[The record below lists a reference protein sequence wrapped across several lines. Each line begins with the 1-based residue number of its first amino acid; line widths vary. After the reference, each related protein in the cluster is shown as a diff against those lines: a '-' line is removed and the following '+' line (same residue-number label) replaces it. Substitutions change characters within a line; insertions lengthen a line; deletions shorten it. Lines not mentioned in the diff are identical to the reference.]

1 MSVVIAIKEKDHI
14 VMGCDKQVTM
24 GELKL
29 KTSNK
34 IFDIKNCPN
43 GVMGVVG
50 NLRGSQ
56 LLQVQDNLIN
66 ELNLFKDEID
76 FKYCVTELYEQ
87 IYNIFKA
94 YRLVEKKNNEFVN
107 YLDCDFI
114 FAYKDK
120 AFSIDGYGCVFE
132 IDDFLV
138 IGSGFETA
146 QAVLLRNKKKN
157 AETRIKEAIRVC
169 AEKTLYIDNDVVI
182 KSTKEKQN
190 DKN

>member
-14 VMGCDKQVTM
+14 VIGCDKQVTM

-29 KTSNK
+29 KTPSK

-43 GVMGVVG
+43 GIIGVVG
-50 NLRGSQ
+50 NLRGAQ
-56 LLQVQDNLIN
+56 LLQVQDNLID
-66 ELNLFKDEID
+66 ELKILKNEID

-120 AFSIDGYGCVFE
+120 AFSIDSYGCVFE

-138 IGSGFETA
+138 IGNGFETA
-146 QAVLLRNKKKN
+146 QAVLLGNKKKN
-157 AETRIKEAIRVC
+157 AETRIKEAIRAC

-182 KSTKEKQN
+182 KSTEEKKDDKE
-190 DKN
+190 

>member
-43 GVMGVVG
+43 GIMGVVG
-50 NLRGSQ
+50 DLRGSQ

-66 ELNLFKDEID
+66 ELKLFKDEID

-146 QAVLLRNKKKN
+146 QAVLLGNKKKN
-157 AETRIKEAIRVC
+157 AETRIKEAIRAC
-169 AEKTLYIDNDVVI
+169 AEKTLYIDNDIVI
-182 KSTKEKQN
+182 KKTEVKEN
-190 DKN
+190 E